1 LKVTT
6 VVINHLKRDQFP
18 RQPHCPECGNN
29 EHITDPNRGETS
41 CRRCGFVVMENQL
54 DRTPEWRAFTL
65 DERRA
70 RTRVGTPTSLLHY
83 DKGLSTT
90 FQPSK
95 DGTGKILPWN
105 ERQKMARLRKWNI
118 RARMYSRERNLAQA
132 MGELT
137 RLADALHI
145 ASHIVENAA
154 YLYRKNLTRVRG
166 RSIEGLVAATLYLVC
181 RITGTPQSLKAIAMA
196 SHRSRREIARCYRL
210 LQQDTNVPMPI
221 DDPTKYIPQIASKT
235 GLSQL
240 TQNHAINIILQAKT
254 KHAVVG
260 KSPLGMAAA
269 ALYLASAQTHELVTQ
284 RELAEAAEVTEV
296 TVRNRYK
303 NLSKLLI
310 N

>member
-1 LKVTT
+1 
-6 VVINHLKRDQFP
+6 
-18 RQPHCPECGNN
+18 
-29 EHITDPNRGETS
+29 
-41 CRRCGFVVMENQL
+41 
-54 DRTPEWRAFTL
+54 
-65 DERRA
+65 
-70 RTRVGTPTSLLHY
+70 
-83 DKGLSTT
+83 
-90 FQPSK
+90 
-95 DGTGKILPWN
+95 
-105 ERQKMARLRKWNI
+105 
-118 RARMYSRERNLAQA
+118 
-132 MGELT
+132 
-137 RLADALHI
+137 
-145 ASHIVENAA
+145 
-154 YLYRKNLTRVRG
+154 
-166 RSIEGLVAATLYLVC
+166 
-181 RITGTPQSLKAIAMA
+181 
-196 SHRSRREIARCYRL
+196 
-210 LQQDTNVPMPI
+210 MPI